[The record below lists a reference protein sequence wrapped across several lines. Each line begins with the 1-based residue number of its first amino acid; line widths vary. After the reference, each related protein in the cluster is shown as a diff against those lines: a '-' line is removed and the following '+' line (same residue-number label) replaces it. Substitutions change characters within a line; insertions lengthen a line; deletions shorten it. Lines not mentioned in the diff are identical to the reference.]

1 MKLATLARL
10 VEARAARR
18 RGQVAE
24 AMLAAGMEDA
34 RIEGEAV
41 LLSGRALMRRWLG
54 DLDLRERVRG
64 GG

>member
-24 AMLAAGMEDA
+24 AMLAAGVEDV
-34 RIEGEAV
+34 RVEGEAV
-41 LLSGRALMRRWLG
+41 MLSGRGLMRRWLG